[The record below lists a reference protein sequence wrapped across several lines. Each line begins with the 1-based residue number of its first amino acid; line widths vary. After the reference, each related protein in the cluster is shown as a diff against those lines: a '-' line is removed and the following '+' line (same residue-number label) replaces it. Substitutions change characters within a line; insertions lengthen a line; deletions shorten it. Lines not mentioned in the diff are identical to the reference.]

1 MHTIIKQFKNTL
13 KKILR
18 PKGIF
23 LGLLLLLMAIAST
36 LVIIQLRI
44 SQTAPAQISEAP

>member
-1 MHTIIKQFKNTL
+1 MNNLKTL
-13 KKILR
+13 KKILQ

-36 LVIIQLRI
+36 LVVAKLHV
-44 SQTAPAQISEAP
+44 SQTAPPEKSEAP